1 MKWDTPDKLPDG
13 IVLAFDFGMKR
24 IGVAVGQTVTKTARS
39 YGMLKAEQG
48 EPNWQQVQSIIK
60 EWQPI
65 ALVVGIPL
73 NMDGTEQKI
82 TQHAKDFAQ
91 ALNEHTKLPVYGVD
105 ERLTTVEARDRIFE
119 QEGYKG
125 LQKASVDAMAAK
137 IILESWLREPRA

>member
-1 MKWDTPDKLPDG
+1 MPEG

-24 IGVAVGQTVTKTARS
+24 IGVAVGQTVTKTANA

-48 EPNWQQVQSIIK
+48 QPNWQALQKIID
-60 EWQPI
+60 EWNPI
-65 ALVVGIPL
+65 ALIVGMPL
-73 NMDGTEQKI
+73 NMDGSEQPI
-82 TQHAKDFAQ
+82 TKKAKAFAE
-91 ALNEHTKLPVYGVD
+91 AIEEHTKLPVYAID

-137 IILESWLREPRA
+137 IMLEAWLHAL